1 MKRITFFFCVIAV
14 CLLGTG
20 CVMTRFSEAL
30 LENGVCYI
38 QPEIPTEIAE
48 KDQFLW
54 QTAENGPAYLYLPC
68 VSYEQHPAPI
78 YAFYVPEFVPFR
90 FTRERTEE
98 NHSDRIF
105 QLSDSAANA
114 LREQQKNIPLY
125 DEIKPVR
132 DPLKCSVLQDT
143 MMKKIPVTFY
153 RRDLEKDDELPV
165 WSERSIGS
173 WFALGFLPLTFC
185 ADIAASV
192 VSTVLVDCFILPGI
206 GIVWLVEESVSSFPD

>member
-1 MKRITFFFCVIAV
+1 MKYITLFTFAIIV
-14 CLLGTG
+14 CLLATG

-54 QTAENGPAYLYLPC
+54 QAAESGPAYLYLPC
-68 VSYEQHPAPI
+68 VTYEQRPAPI

-90 FTRERTEE
+90 FASERTVE
-98 NHSDRIF
+98 NHSYRLF
-105 QLSDSAANA
+105 QLSDTAAKA
-114 LREQQKNIPLY
+114 LREQQKNISLY
-125 DEIKPVR
+125 GEIKPVR
-132 DPLKCSVLQDT
+132 NPLKRSVLQDT
-143 MMKKIPVTFY
+143 KMKKIPVTFY

-165 WSERSIGS
+165 WSERSIGG
-173 WFALGFLPLTFC
+173 WFALGLLPLTFC

-206 GIVWLVEESVSSFPD
+206 GIVWLVEESVTSFPD